1 MMMCC
6 IGYINILLKVTLFYF
21 YQVYSINSILYQR
34 GIYPP
39 ETFEMVQK
47 YGLTL
52 LVTTNSELKTY
63 LDDVM
68 NHIKDTGDVI
78 ERWQFDLECDKTV
91 TESSEPKQKSEQA
104 INKEIQAVIRQIT
117 ASVTFL
123 PLIECSC
130 AFEIMVYTD
139 KELLVPETWG
149 ETGPAIIS
157 NSGEVKFRSF
167 STTIHKVDSMVSYKI
182 NPL

>member
-1 MMMCC
+1 MCC

-68 NHIKDTGDVI
+68 NHIKGMRRVS
-78 ERWQFDLECDKTV
+78 RV
-91 TESSEPKQKSEQA
+91 T
-104 INKEIQAVIRQIT
+104 
-117 ASVTFL
+117 
-123 PLIECSC
+123 
-130 AFEIMVYTD
+130 
-139 KELLVPETWG
+139 
-149 ETGPAIIS
+149 
-157 NSGEVKFRSF
+157 
-167 STTIHKVDSMVSYKI
+167 
-182 NPL
+182 